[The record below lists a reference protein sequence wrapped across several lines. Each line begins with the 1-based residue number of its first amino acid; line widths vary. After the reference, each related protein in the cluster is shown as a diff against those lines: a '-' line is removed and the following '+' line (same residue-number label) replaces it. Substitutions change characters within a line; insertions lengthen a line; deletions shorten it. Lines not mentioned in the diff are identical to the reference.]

1 MKELMKELTKGLFG
15 LVLCWAVFV
24 NGASIATAA
33 IPAQVGPKASV
44 QAATDTLLTKLKEVK
59 PLYVEDPA
67 AFFAEIDQSL
77 GPFVDFDGF
86 SRSVMAKYYRR
97 ASDEE
102 KAQFIQ
108 TFRKGLIETYAK
120 ALVEFENETII
131 VLEPTI
137 DADRPDRASIGLE
150 IHGANSRIY
159 PVEYSLILIDN
170 KWLLRNV
177 VIEGIN
183 IGLQFRSQFAAYM
196 RTYNNNIGDVIA
208 NWSVDAGS

>member
-1 MKELMKELTKGLFG
+1 MRQRIKIFLG
-15 LVLCWAVFV
+15 LVLCWVV
-24 NGASIATAA
+24 VLNAA
-33 IPAQVGPKASV
+33 NAEVPDPKASV
-44 QAATDTLLTKLKEVK
+44 QAATDTLLAKLKEVK

-67 AFFAEIDQSL
+67 VFFDEIDQSL
-77 GPFVDFDGF
+77 APFVDFEGF

-97 ASDEE
+97 ATDEE

-108 TFRKGLIETYAK
+108 TFRKGLIKTYAK

-131 VLEPTI
+131 VLDPSI
-137 DADRPDRASIGLE
+137 DPERPDRASIGLE
-150 IHGANSRIY
+150 IHGANSRVY
-159 PVEYSLILIDN
+159 PVEYSLVLVDN
-170 KWLLRNV
+170 TWLLRNV

-196 RTYNNNIGDVIA
+196 RTYKNNIGEVIE